1 MSQVVMSK
9 RADTKGIVAVM
20 ALIFTGGAEGSSY
33 TGTLQQ
39 VLSSASP
46 TTSGNTRVS
55 IYTGSATSC
64 TGNPGWFS
72 FDLPGASVAPL
83 WEATLLAAIT
93 AGKSVTINGL
103 GTCDPYGLE
112 IVSSIGALP

>member
-1 MSQVVMSK
+1 MSQVVQ
-9 RADTKGIVAVM
+9 RADMTGIFAVM
-20 ALIFTGGAEGSSY
+20 ALVFAGGAQASSY

-46 TTSGNTRVS
+46 TTSGNSRVS
-55 IYTGSATSC
+55 IYTGSTTSC

-72 FDLPGASVAPL
+72 FDLPSASVASL